1 MRPHTLMRALATVAR
16 RHGIDAGADS
26 HSARAG
32 AGSLTG
38 ADEEGGP
45 T

>member
-1 MRPHTLMRALATVAR
+1 MRPHTLMRASATVAR

-26 HSARAG
+26 HSASARAG
-32 AGSLTG
+32 GVTG
-38 ADEEGGP
+38 ADEGGGP